1 MKVGKIKSL
10 LIAIFG
16 CFYAVFAYSATSLFS
31 DYGQIQN
38 VQNYST
44 NPFWTP
50 NSPYN
55 QKMPQPVYVQGTA
68 ISNEECVKVL
78 QSAVSMQCM
87 ARDNCKNTSLSDI
100 RPAVI
105 VQLSNLPNKAYST
118 ACIGYLDTVYES
130 YVAQYGNNAPTGRV
144 NFPNATTPNPS
155 LNNNAPVIQ
164 NPYEI
169 KTPKWQQEINERSQE
184 LQRLQSQTNSVNT
197 GLTATAFPTTYADLS
212 FSERMAN
219 DAEGYAPYKGTTAYK
234 TINVTYNTAEWCSNH
249 AGAPEC
255 KEYEEEKRKAE
266 QAKRAANTTNTSAGN
281 KQNTKD
287 NFTSKEQRLAA
298 SEIVKLLQPENEAQ
312 KEFFTALAAEYT
324 AEKSKNSSLMLNGQF
339 IFDFFS
345 SDANRINTFKNG
357 LQNLANKQP
366 VKTGD
371 IDINWIETMEIVSTV
386 LDDSKKRYG
395 AMVCENNRSY
405 QAGIDAVLWG
415 TTVVSAVA
423 TFWAGG
429 AGGAA
434 SAAAVT
440 GVKATVKAAVKG
452 AIKAGIKY
460 AALAAAGAIIIK
472 TKGTYAA
479 NDVSPSDFAKSSAGF
494 IYSLVDSEPR
504 TDIINCQGLDLNEKC
519 YSPCNQAGDKTQDEL
534 NKQVLYPVM
543 GKNYCVGAADYTLYE
558 INTRTPLMMTP
569 EQYNAVKNNLPK
581 IQDKGGCDWNEDDID
596 MFIGSYLYDPNTFE
610 PSTHLLIEE
619 VIRLDN

>member
-10 LIAIFG
+10 LMAIFG

-219 DAEGYAPYKGTTAYK
+219 DTEGYAPYKGTTAYK

-255 KEYEEEKRKAE
+255 KQYEEEKRKAE
-266 QAKRAANTTNTSAGN
+266 QAKRAANTTNTSAGKSSNAATGTNNTSGSKEPFFNGSTRFINECISKFATDKTKWQDALFNKDTGVFKDIADNAKLTQDVIDLHEADIYNLLVANVREYCLGNIGAIAKNGGTGTIQFEHN
-281 KQNTKD
+281 KQIFSF
-287 NFTSKEQRLAA
+287 NFTVE
-298 SEIVKLLQPENEAQ
+298 KLFKYFPMRVA
-312 KEFFTALAAEYT
+312 
-324 AEKSKNSSLMLNGQF
+324 ML
-339 IFDFFS
+339 ILKD
-345 SDANRINTFKNG
+345 
-357 LQNLANKQP
+357 
-366 VKTGD
+366 
-371 IDINWIETMEIVSTV
+371 ST
-386 LDDSKKRYG
+386 KKP
-395 AMVCENNRSY
+395 N
-405 QAGIDAVLWG
+405 D
-415 TTVVSAVA
+415 
-423 TFWAGG
+423 
-429 AGGAA
+429 
-434 SAAAVT
+434 
-440 GVKATVKAAVKG
+440 
-452 AIKAGIKY
+452 
-460 AALAAAGAIIIK
+460 IIK
-472 TKGTYAA
+472 KSELPTNYWWNKYCSDHIIWSNSDDDAA
-479 NDVSPSDFAKSSAGF
+479 
-494 IYSLVDSEPR
+494 I
-504 TDIINCQGLDLNEKC
+504 
-519 YSPCNQAGDKTQDEL
+519 NQAGQAAFTEFGGAEHEYFIDFPVGKSCRAFPGLILQDITGSTVEGII
-534 NKQVLYPVM
+534 V
-543 GKNYCVGAADYTLYE
+543 
-558 INTRTPLMMTP
+558 
-569 EQYNAVKNNLPK
+569 YNN
-581 IQDKGGCDWNEDDID
+581 IQLGLQRLIEFTNALKGRQCSKDGLSAYLVAID
-596 MFIGSYLYDPNTFE
+596 ATIPTE
-610 PSTHLLIEE
+610 STHIFGDVTAGLGAGTATAGGITIAVAGLSNPVGWVLLGTGAVAAGLGSLIPTDIADIQQVAVIDGPYLIE
-619 VIRLDN
+619 